1 MSDIPAPTSAVP
13 CRNCGAT
20 TDGIYCPN
28 CGQETSLALPSVRAF
43 LRDAA
48 GRYVALDG
56 RMWRTLIAL
65 LFRPGFLTREYFA
78 GRRRSYIRPARLFL
92 VLSIGL
98 FALLRFEGKA
108 PQILDSDLS
117 AADRAEFAREINEG
131 GHSGF
136 SLDEDLNVH
145 LRGGTQLDAFSSPWL
160 APLRERAQLFNR
172 LPRQEKA
179 DQVFAGV
186 MRYGP
191 YAMFAL
197 LPLFALLMG
206 LAYVGRTRRY
216 RERPRRYAAH
226 LVFGAHNHAFL
237 FLVVAL
243 FVLLPGG
250 LTRAILA
257 LWAIVYLLLSMRNV
271 YGGRWLGV
279 VVRAAIIFVL
289 YFAFFAVVVSG
300 LVVAAILLR

>member
-1 MSDIPAPTSAVP
+1 MTDTPAPPSASS

-20 TDGIYCPN
+20 ADGNYCPN
-28 CGQETSLALPSVRAF
+28 CGQETGLALPTARAL
-43 LRDAA
+43 LREAA

-56 RMWRTLIAL
+56 RMWRTLVAL

-78 GRRRSYIRPARLFL
+78 GRRRRYIRPARLFL
-92 VLSIGL
+92 VLSIAL

-108 PQILDSDLS
+108 PQILDSDVS
-117 AADRAEFAREINEG
+117 AANRAEFAREINEG

-145 LRGGTQLDAFSSPWL
+145 LGGGTQLYAFSSPWL

-191 YAMFAL
+191 YAAFAL

-206 LAYVGRTRRY
+206 LAYLGRTRRY
-216 RERPRRYAAH
+216 PERPQRYAAH

-243 FVLLPGG
+243 FVLLPEG
-250 LTRAILA
+250 LTRGILA
-257 LWAIVYLLLSMRNV
+257 VWAIVYLLLSMRNV
-271 YGGRWLGV
+271 YGGRWSGV
-279 VVRAAIIFVL
+279 LVRAAIIFVL
-289 YFAFFAVVVSG
+289 YFAFFAVVVLG

>member
-78 GRRRSYIRPARLFL
+78 GRRRRYIRPARLFL